1 MGEIGIGVAALG
13 GFLLG
18 LILIRRSL
26 PGGGRF
32 PFGRMHPGRR
42 HSRGRQIAGASL
54 AGCLPAFGHRL
65 SGTSA
70 PTRTL
75 RVGGIRI
82 PPALEPYHL
91 LCAGSPGSG
100 KSVALADCLETLRRR
115 GDRVL
120 VADCGGDFLSR
131 FHQRGDR
138 ILNPVDERSVDWAPL
153 AEMSAAWDAERL
165 ARSLVP
171 TRGGAE
177 AEWHHYAQS
186 LVAAVLGRLWET
198 GRTATGTL
206 VDILAR
212 SPNGELS
219 AHVAGHPAQTLFEEG
234 AERMLG
240 SVRAIVGTY
249 LAPYRFLDPT
259 TDANGFS
266 VRRWAT
272 GGEGG
277 WLFLPYRDDQLAVMR
292 PLLAAWIDLA
302 VGALLSQ
309 PPDSRRRFWLVLD
322 ELGAL
327 GTIPVLTDALTRGRK
342 YGLACLAGVQS
353 VSQLDE
359 AYGSASA
366 RILRSC
372 FGSLLVLRT
381 QEAGT
386 AEALSRELGE
396 REIVMREWSHGRGG
410 ASHTDR
416 RQFERLILPGEIQA
430 LPDCRGYLA
439 LAGNHP
445 IRPVR
450 LKPRARPEVTEPF
463 RARTPSG
470 ATGLP
475 LVDTGVPW

>member
-1 MGEIGIGVAALG
+1 MGEIGAGAAALA

-18 LILIRRSL
+18 VILIRRSL
-26 PGGGRF
+26 GAWGRLSAR
-32 PFGRMHPGRR
+32 GRRPGRR
-42 HSRGRQIAGASL
+42 HSRGRRIAPRTLSGWLRDS
-54 AGCLPAFGHRL
+54 GHRL
-65 SGTSA
+65 SGIFA
-70 PTRTL
+70 RTRAL
-75 RVGGIRI
+75 RVGAIRI
-82 PPALEPYHL
+82 PLPLEPYHL

-131 FHQRGDR
+131 FYRPGDR
-138 ILNPVDERSVDWAPL
+138 LLNPVDERSVDWAPL
-153 AEMSAAWDAERL
+153 AEMTAAWDAERL
-165 ARSLVP
+165 AQSLIP
-171 TRGGAE
+171 ARGGAD

-186 LVAAVLGRLWET
+186 LVAAVLERLWESGTTST
-198 GRTATGTL
+198 GAL
-206 VDILAR
+206 VDILTCAPNADLAR
-212 SPNGELS
+212 
-219 AHVAGHPAQTLFEEG
+219 HVAGHPAQTLFEEG
-234 AERMLG
+234 AQRMLG

-249 LAPYRFLDPT
+249 IAPYRFLDPA
-259 TDANGFS
+259 TDAGGFS

-272 GGEGG
+272 GDAGG
-277 WLFLPYRDDQLAVMR
+277 WLFLPYRDDQRAAMR

-302 VGALLSQ
+302 VGALLSER
-309 PPDSRRRFWLVLD
+309 PDGRRRFWLVLD

-327 GTIPVLTDALTRGRK
+327 GTIPVLADALTRGRK

-353 VSQLDE
+353 VHQLDE
-359 AYGSASA
+359 AYGSQAA

-396 REIVMREWSHGRGG
+396 REIVVREWSHGRGG

-416 RQFERLILPGEIQA
+416 RQFERLVLPGEIQT

-439 LAGNHP
+439 LAGRHP

-450 LKPRARPEVTEPF
+450 LRPRARPEVTVPF
-463 RARTPSG
+463 RPRVKPQPAE
-470 ATGLP
+470 LP
-475 LVDTGVPW
+475 IADGGVPW